1 MRIFLL
7 TVFSVLISISFVNGQ
22 NGSAYSRY
30 GIGDINYGYSP
41 KMLGIGDIGVTQLD
55 PDHLVLTNPASWSAL
70 IKTRIELSLG
80 YKGVDVSDNLGNY
93 FTSETEFKGFTL
105 GFPISRDN
113 GIAVVAG
120 IIPFSQVS
128 YKAIKSYENTSSLLP
143 SYQVTYEGKG
153 GISKLFLGSSVNLPL
168 GFSGG
173 ATLDYYFG
181 NLRYYSTL
189 EFINSTSNINT
200 IYENSHRST
209 GFGSTVGI
217 ISPNLTG
224 MINLQSLSDLRLG
237 VSVSYTADLNTDTLV
252 TSTSSTLIDTIANHS
267 TTMSVPIRI
276 NSGIS
281 FVFNDSYR
289 FNIDYVYQP
298 WSEFRLNDLKDNN
311 LRNAQRISTAFEYVP
326 KRNAGMS
333 ILEQIIWRGG
343 LSYEETQ
350 YKFNGKGIDQFSV
363 FGGLTFPIGIDNS
376 IDLGIQYAMRGT
388 KENNL
393 LQEKFVKLYIGISF
407 GELWFLRYEK

>member
-1 MRIFLL
+1 M
-7 TVFSVLISISFVNGQ
+7 
-22 NGSAYSRY
+22 
-30 GIGDINYGYSP
+30 
-41 KMLGIGDIGVTQLD
+41 
-55 PDHLVLTNPASWSAL
+55 
-70 IKTRIELSLG
+70 
-80 YKGVDVSDNLGNY
+80 
-93 FTSETEFKGFTL
+93 
-105 GFPISRDN
+105 
-113 GIAVVAG
+113 
-120 IIPFSQVS
+120 
-128 YKAIKSYENTSSLLP
+128 
-143 SYQVTYEGKG
+143 
-153 GISKLFLGSSVNLPL
+153 
-168 GFSGG
+168 
-173 ATLDYYFG
+173 
-181 NLRYYSTL
+181 
-189 EFINSTSNINT
+189 
-200 IYENSHRST
+200 
-209 GFGSTVGI
+209 
-217 ISPNLTG
+217 
-224 MINLQSLSDLRLG
+224 
-237 VSVSYTADLNTDTLV
+237 SVSYTADLNTDTLV
-252 TSTSSTLIDTIANHS
+252 TSTSSTLIDTIAEHS
-267 TTMSVPIRI
+267 TTMRVPIRI